1 MAPISYHAWCR
12 WIPLHRWKIS
22 FKKILWKG
30 SSPVLCDTFFF
41 TFCLFVSSWD
51 QEIRHHNLSI
61 ERQNCHQI
69 FMVHVCCRWLQL
81 HIWKI
86 SFKKHS
92 VREILQ
98 YVVTHFL
105 PFLFVCF
112 IWASEN
118 KALLYSHKAKPAAK
132 SFKVVYRTN
141 TVYILHLTAIQFVA
155 KIHPEVWIWNPK
167 H

>member
-1 MAPISYHAWCR
+1 MNT
-12 WIPLHRWKIS
+12 
-22 FKKILWKG
+22 
-30 SSPVLCDTFFF
+30 SSPLENKLQENIVEGKF
-41 TFCLFVSSWD
+41 TSTLWHIFLHFLFVCFIMGSGNKTP
-51 QEIRHHNLSI
+51 QFIHC
-61 ERQNCHQI
+61 QKCHPV

-81 HIWKI
+81 HVWKI

-92 VREILQ
+92 VREVLQ

-118 KALLYSHKAKPAAK
+118 KALLYSHKAQPAAK

-141 TVYILHLTAIQFVA
+141 TVYTYTAFNCNSICG
-155 KIHPEVWIWNPK
+155 KNTSRSLNLK
-167 H
+167 S